1 MDIKVPFGATEKQ
14 KAIYRRDANFIASLL
29 LNKLKYPPNA
39 VAGIMA
45 NIGVETGHTY
55 DFKQKQS
62 KGGPGRGLFQM
73 EIGGMYDAYQ
83 GWMKANNK
91 RDTALSQL
99 EYMDAAVKGKDGSHP
114 TDKGRAY
121 LGTNIPRY
129 LNKSL
134 HDELNTVDKM
144 TMDFRDKFENPKS
157 RDSDKERLM
166 EGQNFLKIFKS
177 QQKSNQTFDGDL
189 GRTHIDYQYKQ
200 KKIKDN
206 VNNNFSETHIK
217 DITSADIVST
227 AIDSSIA
234 QSFTKE
240 QITNSFA
247 DNEYYENFFEKESI

>member
-14 KAIYRRDANFIASLL
+14 KAIYRRDANAAINIL
-29 LNKLKYPPNA
+29 LNNLKYPPNA

-62 KGGPGRGLFQM
+62 NGGPGRGLFQM
-73 EIGGMYDAYQ
+73 EIGRMYTAYER
-83 GWMKANNK
+83 WMKTNNK
-91 RDTALSQL
+91 QDSALSQL
-99 EYMDAAVKGKDGSHP
+99 EYMDAAIKGTDGSHP
-114 TDKGRAY
+114 TDKGKAY

-144 TMDFRDKFENPKS
+144 TIDFRDKFENPKS

-166 EGQNFLKIFKS
+166 QGQNFVKTLKS
-177 QQKSNQTFDGDL
+177 RQTFDGDL
-189 GRTHIDYQYKQ
+189 GRTHIDYKYKQ

-206 VNNNFSETHIK
+206 VNNNYSKTHIK

-227 AIDSSIA
+227 AIDSSIQ

-247 DNEYYENFFEKESI
+247 DNEYYENFFEKENV